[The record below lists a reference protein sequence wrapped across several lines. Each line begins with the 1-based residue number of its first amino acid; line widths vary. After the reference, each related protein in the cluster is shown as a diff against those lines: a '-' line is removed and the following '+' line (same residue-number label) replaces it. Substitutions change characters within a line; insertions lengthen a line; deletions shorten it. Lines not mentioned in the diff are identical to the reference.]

1 LTMAI
6 GIAAVTLI
14 VPCFRREASEARIIH
29 GRRQNHDT
37 VSIEG

>member
-14 VPCFRREASEARIIH
+14 VPCFRK
-29 GRRQNHDT
+29 GRYDKQL
-37 VSIEG
+37 SGI